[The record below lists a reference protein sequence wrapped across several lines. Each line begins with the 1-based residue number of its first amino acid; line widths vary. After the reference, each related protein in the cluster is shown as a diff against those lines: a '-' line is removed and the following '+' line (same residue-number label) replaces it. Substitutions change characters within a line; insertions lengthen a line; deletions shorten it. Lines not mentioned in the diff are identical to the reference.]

1 MNLTMEKAIGAKE
14 TNKTEIRI
22 LDIVIWGCIVGWM
35 LYGLYFVIGMLIN
48 VWLS

>member
-1 MNLTMEKAIGAKE
+1 MNLTMEKVVGGKE

-22 LDIVIWGCIVGWM
+22 LDIVIWVCIIGWM